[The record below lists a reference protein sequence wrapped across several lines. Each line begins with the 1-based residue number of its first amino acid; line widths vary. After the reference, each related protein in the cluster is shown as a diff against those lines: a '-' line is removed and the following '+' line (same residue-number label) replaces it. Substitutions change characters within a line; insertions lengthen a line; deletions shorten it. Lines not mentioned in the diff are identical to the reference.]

1 MKMNNIIKKSFFA
14 FLIKIVGAISGLI
27 MTTLVARN
35 LELESSGIFFLCFST
50 LTVLSIFCSR
60 GMHVTYVRFIS
71 KLQSKDE
78 WSKINSIFTKGL
90 YSVLKVVII
99 TSLIIFFSSNYVSL
113 FVFNSFDNSI
123 IIKIFSLC
131 IPFFTISK
139 LIGYALQG
147 LDKTSSTVFLQNINI
162 PIFFATIFV
171 IGNIQGIDNNLY
183 VFSIYFFIANLM
195 NFFVSVFLWYN
206 VKKTSINI
214 DDSENESF
222 MVTSQPLWIL
232 SSITIL
238 IQFSGEILTG
248 IFSTTSEVAYF
259 SVANR
264 IAMLISIVL
273 IAINLVAAPR
283 FAKHFY
289 NNNLKEMRKIF
300 YLCSKIMIC
309 VSFPVL
315 IGIILY
321 SSEIMGFFG
330 NEYVKG
336 VIVLK
341 ILIIGQFINVACGSV
356 GFILNM
362 TGHEKDM
369 RNISLFTL
377 IVALTSGIILIQKY
391 GSLGA
396 AISTSVVISSQ
407 NLIACYFVKKRLG
420 FNPLKFW
427 SNQ

>member
-1 MKMNNIIKKSFFA
+1 MNNIIKKSFFA

-35 LELESSGIFFLCFST
+35 LQLESSGIFFLCFST
-50 LTVLSIFCSR
+50 LTVLSIFCNR
-60 GMHVTYVRFIS
+60 GMHITYVRFIS

-99 TSLIIFFSSNYVSL
+99 TSLIFFFSSNYVSL
-113 FVFNSFDNSI
+113 FVFNNFDNSI

-195 NFFVSVFLWYN
+195 NFFVSVFLWFT
-206 VKKTSINI
+206 VKRSSIKI
-214 DDSENESF
+214 DNSEDVSF
-222 MVTSQPLWIL
+222 MTASQPLWVL
-232 SSITIL
+232 SSLTIL
-238 IQFSGEILTG
+238 IEFSGEILTG
-248 IFSTTSEVAYF
+248 IFSTPSEVSFFA
-259 SVANR
+259 VANR
-264 IAMLISIVL
+264 IAMVISIVL

-315 IGIILY
+315 IGIVLY

-330 NEYVKG
+330 SEYVKG

-341 ILIIGQFINVACGSV
+341 ILIIGQFVNVACGSV

-369 RNISLFTL
+369 RDISVFTL
-377 IVALTSGIILIQKY
+377 IIALTSGIILIKNY

-396 AISTSVVISSQ
+396 AISTSVAISSQ